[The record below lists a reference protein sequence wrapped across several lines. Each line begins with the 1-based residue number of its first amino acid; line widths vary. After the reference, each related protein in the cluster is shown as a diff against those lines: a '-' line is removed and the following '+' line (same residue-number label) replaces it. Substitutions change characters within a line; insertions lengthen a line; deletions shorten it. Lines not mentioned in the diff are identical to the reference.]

1 MYPYSII
8 VDQEFDNAHYDTA
21 DQGHSKLGSCVI
33 VCILKNVC
41 SDSATEACAS
51 PESVLVSQPRYE
63 RASPLFAMYFIFCTY
78 NAVCMYVS
86 SLCWRCCCII
96 TLLQAK
102 IMLQRRL
109 QCKAQWV

>member
-1 MYPYSII
+1 MYPYIII

-78 NAVCMYVS
+78 NAVMHVCFQSV
-86 SLCWRCCCII
+86 L
-96 TLLQAK
+96 TLLLYYYTSASQDNVAVQAAV
-102 IMLQRRL
+102 QGT
-109 QCKAQWV
+109 VS